1 MDRHVSELL
10 HSLPGKVFPPES
22 QQYTESVHS
31 YFSAQESQIKP
42 ACVVR
47 PGTTADVVTAISL
60 LVKANQL
67 QGVGSVK
74 FAIRSGG
81 HACFAGSANV
91 ADGVTIDLRDLNLI
105 EVKKQ
110 GSTQLCVG
118 AGASWGQVY
127 RALDPLGLAIPGG
140 RHSQVG
146 VGGLT
151 LGGGLSHFSGHVGLV
166 CDNVLEYEVV
176 LASGSIVRATP
187 NDLEYS
193 DLFYALRGGSNNFG
207 IVTRFT
213 FRTFPQGHL
222 WGGTLIHPIETKTQQ
237 LQAFYDFCG
246 DSYDPSASLI
256 HSFGMSSERGSGF
269 VTSIVYTKPEHE
281 PAVVKPFTE
290 IQPVYQNTLRELSL
304 TALTLEQD
312 AFNENGLC
320 QIMIATTY
328 YLHLPLLH
336 RTYHLWQDSC
346 DSVRHCTGIVWSVT
360 LQPIT
365 PTIIAHSPFLQEAIP
380 DLARNS
386 NKTVVV
392 AQLTGT
398 WKDSEDTA
406 AVEATALKLID
417 SIDREARAVE
427 METGY
432 IYLNY
437 AHAGQNVFGEG
448 QRKEGLR
455 EISRKYDP
463 EGIFQRAVPGGFK
476 LF

>member
-1 MDRHVSELL
+1 MDHHVSELVR
-10 HSLPGKVFPPES
+10 SLPGKVFRPES
-22 QQYTESVHS
+22 QQYTESVDS

-47 PGTTADVVTAISL
+47 PGTTADVVSAISL
-60 LVKANQL
+60 LIKANQL
-67 QGVGSVK
+67 QGIGSVK
-74 FAIRSGG
+74 FAVRSGG

-91 ADGVTIDLRDLNLI
+91 ADGVTIDLRDMNLI
-105 EVKKQ
+105 EVIQ
-110 GSTQLCVG
+110 DSTQLCVG
-118 AGASWGQVY
+118 AGALWGQVY
-127 RALDPLGLAIPGG
+127 RALDPLGLAVPGG

-187 NDLEYS
+187 TAPECS

-222 WGGTLIHPIETKTQQ
+222 WGGTLIHPIETQTQQ

-246 DSYDPSASLI
+246 YSYDPSASLI

-269 VTSIVYTKPEHE
+269 VNSIVYTKPEHE

-290 IQPVYQNTLRELSL
+290 IQPMYQNTVRELSL

-336 RTYHLWQDSC
+336 GTYNLWQDSC
-346 DSVRHCTGIVWSVT
+346 DSVRHCTGIVWSMT

-380 DLARNS
+380 NLVSNS

-398 WKDSEDTA
+398 WKHSEDTA

-417 SIDREARAVE
+417 SIDSEARAFG
-427 METGY
+427 MDTGY

-448 QRKEGLR
+448 QRKERLR
-455 EISRKYDP
+455 EISKKYDP